1 MELFLNSWVEGKYSG
16 REAMFK
22 IATNAMSKYL
32 SVLHVLLH
40 SFQIAIRHGRTY
52 LTLQNIFAVIVR
64 QSVLEL

>member
-1 MELFLNSWVEGKYSG
+1 
-16 REAMFK
+16 MFN
-22 IATNAMSKYL
+22 IATNATSKYL
-32 SVLHVLLH
+32 SVSHVLLH